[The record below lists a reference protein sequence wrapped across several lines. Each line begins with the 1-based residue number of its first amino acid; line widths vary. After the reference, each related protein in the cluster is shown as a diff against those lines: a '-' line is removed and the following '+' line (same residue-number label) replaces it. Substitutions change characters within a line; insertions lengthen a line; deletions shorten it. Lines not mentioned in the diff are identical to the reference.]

1 MEATIKTSWKSSPVP
16 SVKELAN
23 ESLAAVPP
31 RYVRPDQ
38 DSPSLSNVT
47 SSLPQV
53 PCYRHVKAAF
63 SRFHGFRTR
72 QLINHGMSSSLLEKL
87 KAETEEFFNL
97 PMEEKKKLWKEPGEI
112 EGFGEAFVVSEEQKL
127 NWSDADTLKAY
138 SAELKILAMKIL
150 NQMAKALRMEADD
163 IKEFFEEGIQ
173 GIRLNYYP
181 PCPQPELV
189 MGLNPHSDNVGLT
202 ILLQLNEMEG
212 LQFKK
217 DGIWVP
223 VKPIPNAF
231 VINIGDMLEIVTN
244 GIYRS
249 NEHRAT
255 VNSVKERLSVGTFY
269 SPKIDGNIGP
279 APSLV
284 TPQTPALFKTISMA
298 EYLKGIFSSERR
310 GGSYLDVMRI
320 KNEESG

>member
-1 MEATIKTSWKSSPVP
+1 MSKLLSPD
-16 SVKELAN
+16 SMDSELDKFHHAFKEW
-23 ESLAAVPP
+23 
-31 RYVRPDQ
+31 
-38 DSPSLSNVT
+38 
-47 SSLPQV
+47 
-53 PCYRHVKAAF
+53 
-63 SRFHGFRTR
+63 GFF

-97 PMEEKKKLWKEPGEI
+97 PMEEKKKKLWKEPGEI

-127 NWSDADTLKAY
+127 NWSDAFFVISLPTHLRKPNLIPKLPLPFRDTLKAY

-223 VKPIPNAF
+223 VKPVPNAF

-279 APSLV
+279 APSLI

-310 GGSYLDVMRI
+310 GGSYLDVMRR
-320 KNEESG
+320 KNEEESG